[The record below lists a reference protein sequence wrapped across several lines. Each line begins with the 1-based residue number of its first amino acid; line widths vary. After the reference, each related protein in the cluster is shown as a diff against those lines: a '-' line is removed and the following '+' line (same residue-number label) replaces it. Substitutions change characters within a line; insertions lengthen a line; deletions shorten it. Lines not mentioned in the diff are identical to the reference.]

1 MFLFEVDTKRELNVT
16 QNPWT
21 DTQGTIT
28 PDGTRVIFVSD
39 RNDGVAQLFSVPL
52 ARLTEDP
59 NDPLVRE
66 RIRRA
71 QGNRRP
77 PPLAETGALRRDRPV
92 VAGAVAR
99 TSRPPR

>member
-1 MFLFEVDTKRELNVT
+1 MSPDGKWLVITKRDADQNADVFLFEVDTKRELNVT

-28 PDGTRVIFVSD
+28 PDGTRVVFVSD
-39 RNDGVAQLFSVPL
+39 RNAGVAQLFSVPL

-71 QGNRRP
+71 QGNR
-77 PPLAETGALRRDRPV
+77 G
-92 VAGAVAR
+92 AGAAA
-99 TSRPPR
+99 SR